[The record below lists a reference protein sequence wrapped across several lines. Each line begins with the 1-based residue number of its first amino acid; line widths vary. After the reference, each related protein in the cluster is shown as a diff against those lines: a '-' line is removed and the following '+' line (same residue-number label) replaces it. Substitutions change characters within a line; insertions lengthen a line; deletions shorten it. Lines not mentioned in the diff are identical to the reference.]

1 MRNVLFI
8 GAASMLFSACTASE
22 VQETEELNG
31 EAYGMITIPSIV
43 TSSSGNVYAFDIPQ
57 IDVSGENGQHESFSF
72 MSESWENQVY
82 EIDLAVGEYMVMLHE
97 PNVFRLDE
105 SGEFWEHVDAEMV
118 SDNPQWVGIFANETS
133 HVEFVFMVNG
143 EEVEFSSGSLDIQL
157 DVVENEPDDAD
168 PYEDDMDGDG
178 HLTWTDCND
187 HDPTVYLGAPE
198 VLDGLDNDCDG
209 LVDEGIDAN
218 LYDMD
223 SDDDGLS
230 DGEEID
236 IYGTDPYNVDSDWDG
251 LSDLEE
257 VHIFGTDPNNWDT
270 DGDILSDF
278 EEVYIY
284 GTDPTEWDEDGDGM
298 WTDTD
303 GDGLYDEEEI
313 YFFGTDPLSAD
324 SDWDGLTDFEEVA
337 IYGTDPLNPD
347 TNGNGIFDGDDF

>member
-57 IDVSGENGQHESFSF
+57 IDVSGENGQYESFSF

-157 DVVENEPDDAD
+157 DVVESDPDDAD
-168 PYEDDMDGDG
+168 PY
-178 HLTWTDCND
+178 
-187 HDPTVYLGAPE
+187 
-198 VLDGLDNDCDG
+198 
-209 LVDEGIDAN
+209 
-218 LYDMD
+218 DMD
-223 SDDDGLS
+223 SDGDGLS
-230 DGEEID
+230 DGEEM
-236 IYGTDPYNVDSDWDG
+236 
-251 LSDLEE
+251 
-257 VHIFGTDPNNWDT
+257 HIFGTDPNNWDT